1 MSGNK
6 NLKNK
11 QEVTELIGKII
22 ELSLKL
28 IVGRKNYKIVWDYI
42 NYLNNVFKR
51 KWDY

>member
-1 MSGNK
+1 LQLSGLLNKEMSGNK

-28 IVGRKNYKIVWDYI
+28 IVGRKNYKIV
-42 NYLNNVFKR
+42 
-51 KWDY
+51 